1 MNGLNFGGA
10 GELGGLFNR
19 NAPTANFITGP
30 TSTFDSQTKSDLGEL
45 WSSAQGTKRG
55 FDSAFNLDFP
65 ADKRNMVKR
74 GVNTSEHTTV
84 PIARWTHQW
93 ERALV
98 LGNLSFAHLTGQ
110 GRDNTSR
117 DVPLVTL
124 PIANRILRFGQLK
137 RAGRNAMVAA
147 EKSRFMRRIPGFADG
162 TLYDK
167 GTAGNEYGSGSGPI
181 PPANADEIHSHM
193 LPIFGVIQD
202 TTGIGELHSGS
213 TARQARSSLIVNGS
227 VQTHHIWGTMM
238 PGTRLF
244 LAVARVSRGILG
256 ADSTVALV
264 AGPNGITA
272 GADHGDSAGVLTK
285 NPLHLHTHPYAL
297 IPCWSS
303 DEKTPSSVIGDRF
316 QFHPRHAAAVRA
328 GQLQFKEDK
337 IAYITVGVLTHH
349 PQRQPRVTDQENAI
363 FSAEAMNSL
372 PLATISLAVSPL

>member
-10 GELGGLFNR
+10 GELGALFNR
-19 NAPTANFITGP
+19 NTPSANFIAGP
-30 TSTFDSQTKSDLGEL
+30 SSTFDSQTKSDLNEL

-55 FDSAFNLDFP
+55 FDTAFNIDFP

-84 PIARWTHQW
+84 PIARWTYQW

-124 PIANRILRFGQLK
+124 PIANRILRFGQLTQ
-137 RAGRNAMVAA
+137 AGRIAMASNA
-147 EKSRFMRRIPGFADG
+147 SRFTRRIPGFADG

-167 GTAGNEYGSGSGPI
+167 FVNNYDSVAGKTT
-181 PPANADEIHSHM
+181 PPANADAIHSHM
-193 LPIFGVIQD
+193 FSLFGVIQD

-244 LAVARVSRGILG
+244 MAVARVSRSILG
-256 ADSTVALV
+256 GDSTVALV
-264 AGPNGITA
+264 AGPNGVVA
-272 GADHGDSAGVLTK
+272 GKDASESSGVFTDDK
-285 NPLHLHTHPYAL
+285 MNLHTHPYAL

-303 DEKTPSSVIGDRF
+303 DEKTQSSVIEDRF
-316 QFHPRHAAAVRA
+316 QFHPRHAAAIRA
-328 GQLQFKEDK
+328 GRLQFKNDP

-349 PQRQPRVTDQENAI
+349 PQRHPRITDQENAI

-372 PLATISLAVSPL
+372 PLATISLAVAPL